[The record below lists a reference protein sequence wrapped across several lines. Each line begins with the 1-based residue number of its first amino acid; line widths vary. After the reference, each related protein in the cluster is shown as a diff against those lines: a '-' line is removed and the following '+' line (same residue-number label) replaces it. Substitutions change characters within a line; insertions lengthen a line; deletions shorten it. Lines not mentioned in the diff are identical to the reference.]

1 MASTTTA
8 METHF
13 ADQFNELLKAETDPA
28 IRKLREAAFAAF
40 SLSGF
45 PTPRDEDWKYTNV
58 ASIAK
63 ESWTVAAPTAE
74 SAKAVASI
82 HDILAAFNFR
92 RNGFAALNLAFAE
105 FKVIRIPKETS
116 VAEPI
121 EISFSA
127 ETDTAIFPHVIIIAE
142 AGSKATIVESYA
154 STTKSFVNAAV
165 QIVVEDNANLTH
177 YRVQKDSA
185 EAFNVGTT
193 EVSLG
198 SGSRYDSTNINLG
211 GAISRHDIDVKF
223 TAEGGEA
230 WVDGL
235 YMLNGSQHHDTHSI
249 IDHTVP
255 NCLSHQ
261 NYKGVLNDKSRGVF
275 NGKVFVRENAHG
287 TDAQQSNKNLLL
299 SNDARVDTKP
309 QLEIF
314 NDDVKCSHGA
324 TVGQLEEEELF
335 YLLTRGLPETLAK
348 NLLTYGFAEEVI
360 KKIGIESIKR
370 ELDNTVLNRLN
381 TNLEI

>member
-1 MASTTTA
+1 
-8 METHF
+8 MESQF
-13 ADQFNELLKAETDPA
+13 AEQFRELVNGEPSAGVK
-28 IRKLREAAFAAF
+28 RLREDAYASF

-45 PTPRDEDWKYTNV
+45 PTVRDEDWKYTNV
-58 ASIAK
+58 ASLVGSNWSVVGGQ
-63 ESWTVAAPTAE
+63 ERTAVG
-74 SAKAVASI
+74 S
-82 HDILAAFNFR
+82 DIDLLERFNFR
-92 RNGFAALNLAFAE
+92 RNGFAALNLAFADL
-105 FKVIRIPKETS
+105 KVIRIPKETS

-121 EISFSA
+121 EFNFA
-127 ETDTAIFPHVIIIAE
+127 ADEGTAIFPHVLIIAE

-154 STTKSFVNAAV
+154 STARSFTNSAV
-165 QIVVEDNANLTH
+165 QVIVEDNANLTH
-177 YRVQKDSA
+177 YRVQKDVP

-198 SGSRYDSTNINLG
+198 RGSRYDSTNINLG
-211 GAISRHDIDVKF
+211 SALSRHDVDLKF

-230 WVDGL
+230 FVDGL

-255 NCLSHQ
+255 NCISHQ
-261 NYKGVLNDKSRGVF
+261 TYKGVLNDTSRGVF

-299 SNDARVDTKP
+299 SDTARVDTKP

-335 YLLTRGLPETLAK
+335 YLLARGLPRTLAK
-348 NLLTYGFAEEVI
+348 NLLTYGFAEQVI
-360 KKIGIESIKR
+360 NKIGIESIKS
-370 ELDNTVLNRLN
+370 ELDELVLRRLS
-381 TNLEI
+381 TNL